1 MRSKSKKPR
10 ERMKNTMKAS
20 YLNSSS
26 ILHALILKKPSREKN
41 CKVLTLD
48 SRDEMYLAL
57 VETNNPVTYIIG
69 LELEA
74 TRKVGTSV
82 RSQIT
87 KIQTK
92 GNDAQTNSGPQIQRT
107 P

>member
-1 MRSKSKKPR
+1 
-10 ERMKNTMKAS
+10 
-20 YLNSSS
+20 
-26 ILHALILKKPSREKN
+26 
-41 CKVLTLD
+41 
-48 SRDEMYLAL
+48 MYLAL
-57 VETNNPVTYIIG
+57 VETNNPVTYRIG

-92 GNDAQTNSGPQIQRT
+92 GNDAQTPDH
-107 P
+107 